1 MVRVINKTND
11 IIFVNDRKLS
21 SGDKTY
27 IDNHIFETIRVV
39 SDLCYIELICEYG
52 ELYINNHGKFS
63 AEIVDYIDED
73 AEYVVDIID
82 KRIKSIDKI
91 AEV

>member
-11 IIFVNDRKLS
+11 MIFVNDRKLFP
-21 SGDKTY
+21 GNKTY
-27 IDNHIFETIRVV
+27 IDNHVFETIRVV

-73 AEYVVDIID
+73 AEYVVHIVDN
-82 KRIKSIDKI
+82 RVM
-91 AEV
+91 ELL